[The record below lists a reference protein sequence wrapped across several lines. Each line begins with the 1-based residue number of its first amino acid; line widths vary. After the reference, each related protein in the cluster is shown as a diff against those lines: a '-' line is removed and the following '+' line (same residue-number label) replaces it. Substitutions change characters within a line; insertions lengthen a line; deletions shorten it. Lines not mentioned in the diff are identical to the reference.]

1 MTTHLQAAG
10 ATDNKE
16 SHWAPIYTNRF
27 FFGLSTNR
35 NPLRSPSGVIYETYY
50 RLGGT
55 DAMIGG
61 VNAELS
67 IRLTV
72 TRRPGNTAGLSP
84 FISSANIPDTPDAF
98 YSFHEIGGNIR
109 VFADTPTAPYII
121 GGFANGSGTSSQ
133 GVIPIFTK
141 AAGVTQSFFQGI
153 GQALYFSDAKEQQKW
168 LDFGAGNPGN
178 SFAAITN
185 TSLTGN
191 VATIT
196 SINNFAP
203 GQTVVISG
211 TTNGSGAFNT
221 TAVITSANST
231 QFQFNLTHANIGSA
245 SDTGFANATWNLQIT
260 APKVA
265 PTINIV
271 SSGSAATTWQ
281 ASTYFLT
288 MGLIHDAGTGTAQQ
302 LISVNALGGNTTQ
315 FGTSGNGQP
324 PWNQTPGGTTTDNT
338 GGGTITWTNW
348 GPVGTWAPGKTFL
361 NDAVGGSLTQPAL
374 IFDPTTGHIQVNG
387 APGNASGVTGGAFPH
402 FTGVL
407 GSAIWDGTVKW
418 FDEGA
423 PGTWLPGHSYPAYL
437 NNGGRAFAAV
447 SEPIL
452 PPSTSQTL
460 FYQISGGGTSGTGY
474 TPAFQAAAGNQT
486 TDNQLTWL
494 SQGSDTW
501 TAATNYTAWSG
512 TQPVFGVVLDANN
525 NFQVCVTTGTSG
537 TLQPLP
543 QWVAAHVYALNFQIA
558 DTNGFVQKVTTNG
571 TSGSSKTLSN
581 SVLTSGVAT
590 YTSAAHGFS
599 TGALVTVTGSTHNA
613 AFNVVNGQIT
623 STTTNTFTV
632 NIAHDDITT
641 AADTGN
647 ADAGPIWNQTPGGT
661 TTDGSVTWTNQGAE
675 NAGGRPAGW
684 GFTYGSKTPDGTVVW
699 ANVGPP
705 VTWAANTQWH
715 LPSVGYFPPSQAT
728 SVGGSE
734 VIGNAF
740 VQAVIKS
747 GKSAASPTPS
757 FSTTVGNFVLDPST
771 VNNQITWQ
779 NVGAQQT
786 NSLAFTKGYSWVYAF
801 KSRAV
806 SDLYSPQAL
815 GGGGVLFGLSA
826 STPPP
831 LIDQALANSQTPS
844 GSADGSVST
853 ASPSVTTTGS
863 NPGAVIFVSGFGSTD
878 PQVDTIEIY
887 RTLDGGATLF
897 WLTDIKSPAPVN
909 GNAQPWTYPD
919 SLPDVATATSG
930 GLNTLV
936 LAPIAHSNDAP
947 LAGAIN
953 LVQYFGRIW
962 YSVGATVY
970 CSQGPNVGGPSQPP
984 GNGYTAFNPGQF
996 FTFTSPVIR
1005 MVPTTVGLL
1014 VYTTSDIGIIS
1025 GGPNILTMFPNI
1037 YVPGVGLSSYN
1048 ALAVRGGLID
1058 FFTADSQVV
1067 TFDPNQGASKTGYP
1081 IGDQFFKYGS
1091 QTTTYSPATAY
1102 VAYHTQGLL
1111 DDALFVADGST
1122 GWFRGVTNLAPDASI
1137 TGPVWSPK
1145 ANIVGGAK
1153 AIGSLEIQPGQ
1164 HALLIGSTSAN
1175 HPVLVR
1181 DSTFTTFTDNGTA
1194 YPSNFTIG
1202 SIIMANPG
1210 QLAELGF
1217 VTCEFIKTG
1226 TSPKLSV
1233 LLDEIQ
1239 DAVYAI
1245 SAAVFSAG
1253 SVTYTYTITSG
1264 QTAQVGQGITIS
1276 GMADSGNNGTFT
1288 ISAIGAGTFTVTN
1301 AAGVTRSGQTGTS
1314 TSFADLSGWT
1324 LATGLPPQDPPL
1336 RYGSQFQPTST
1347 YSNRY
1352 YFAQSVNGAT
1362 PPDGTYCRHMQMK
1375 IDFGS
1380 TDTTQNEILTA
1391 TIYGSHWNEL

>member
-10 ATDNKE
+10 AHDSKDSN
-16 SHWAPIYTNRF
+16 WAPIYTNRF

-67 IRLTV
+67 IRLTIA
-72 TRRPGNTAGLSP
+72 RRPGNTAGLSP
-84 FISSANIPDTPDAF
+84 YISSANIPDIPDAF
-98 YSFHEIGGNIR
+98 YSFHEIGGNVR
-109 VFADTPTAPYII
+109 VLADTPTAPYLI
-121 GGFANGSGTSSQ
+121 GGFAAGSGTASQ

-141 AAGVTQSFFQGI
+141 AAGVSQSFFQGV
-153 GQALYFSDAKEQQKW
+153 GQSLYFSDAKEQQKW

-178 SFAAITN
+178 SFSAITN
-185 TSLTGN
+185 TSLTSN
-191 VATIT
+191 LATIT
-196 SINNFAP
+196 AINNFAP

-211 TTNGSGAFNT
+211 TTNGSGVFNT
-221 TAVITSANST
+221 TAVILTANSA
-231 QFQFNLTHANIGSA
+231 QFQFTLTSGNVASA

-260 APKVA
+260 APAAA
-265 PTINIV
+265 PTIQIV
-271 SSGSAATTWQ
+271 SSGAAATTWQ

-288 MGLIHDAGTGTAQQ
+288 MGLIHDSGTGTAQQ
-302 LISVNALGGNTTQ
+302 LTSVNATGGNTTQ
-315 FGTSGNGQP
+315 FGTAGNGQP
-324 PWNQTPGGTTTDNT
+324 PWSNTPGGTTLDTT

-348 GPVGTWAPGKTFL
+348 GPVAAWAPGKTFR
-361 NDAVGGSLTQPAL
+361 NDALGGTVAQPAL
-374 IFDPTTGHIQVNG
+374 IFDPRTGHIQVNG
-387 APGNASGVTGGAFPH
+387 APGNASGTTGAAYPK
-402 FTGVL
+402 FTGVF

-423 PGTWLPGHSYPAYL
+423 PGTWLSAHSYPAYL
-437 NNGGRAFAAV
+437 ANGGRASSAIT
-447 SEPIL
+447 EPIL
-452 PPSTSQTL
+452 PPSTNQTIY
-460 FYQISGGGTSGTGY
+460 YQISGGGTSGSGY
-474 TPAFQAAAGNQT
+474 TPAFQTTAGAQT
-486 TDNQLTWL
+486 VDNQLIWL

-501 TAATNYTAWSG
+501 AAATNYSAWSG
-512 TQPVFGVVLDANN
+512 TQPTFGVVLDSNN
-525 NFQVCVTTGTSG
+525 NFQVCVTTGVSG
-537 TLQPLP
+537 ATQPLP
-543 QWVAAHVYALNFQIA
+543 AWIGNHAYALNTQIV
-558 DTNGFVQKVTTNG
+558 DSNGFVQKVTTNG
-571 TSGSSKTLSN
+571 TSGSVKTLSN
-581 SVLTSGVAT
+581 SALTSGVAT
-590 YTSAAHGFS
+590 YTSNSHGFS
-599 TGALVTVTGSTHNA
+599 TGQFVTVTGSTHNA
-613 AFNVVNGQIT
+613 AFNIVDAIIT
-623 STTTNTFTV
+623 GTTTNTFTV
-632 NIAHDDITT
+632 NIAHDDIGS
-641 AADTGN
+641 ASDTGS
-647 ADAGPIWNQTPGGT
+647 AIGGPTWNQTVSGT
-661 TTDGSVTWTNQGAE
+661 TTDGGVTWTNQGAE

-684 GFTYGSKTPDGTVVW
+684 GIGYGSKTPDGTVVW
-699 ANVGPP
+699 VNVGPP

-715 LPSVGYFPPSQAT
+715 LPSTGYIPPSP
-728 SVGGSE
+728 SSPYGGSE
-734 VIGNAF
+734 VIGSAF
-740 VQAVIKS
+740 IQTVVSS
-747 GKSAASPTPS
+747 GKTAASPTPS
-757 FSTTVGNFVLDPST
+757 WSVTVGNFVLDPST
-771 VNNQITWQ
+771 SNTGVTWR
-779 NVGAQQT
+779 NIGAQQT
-786 NSLAFTKGYSWVYAF
+786 NSLAFTKGYSWVFAYKA
-801 KSRAV
+801 RTV
-806 SDLYSPQAL
+806 SDLYAPEAT
-815 GGGGVLFGLSA
+815 GGGGVLLGSSA
-826 STPPP
+826 SSSTPAT
-831 LIDQALANSQTPS
+831 DQGTAPT

-853 ASPSVTTTGS
+853 ASPAVTTTGS
-863 NPGAVIFVSGFGSTD
+863 NAGAVIFITGLGSTD
-878 PQVDTIEIY
+878 PQVDTISIF

-897 WLTDIKSPAPVN
+897 WLTDIKNPSPIN
-909 GNAQPWTYPD
+909 GNAQPWTFAD
-919 SLPDVATATSG
+919 FLPDVANATFT

-962 YSVGATVY
+962 YSIGATVF

-984 GNGYTAFNPGQF
+984 GNGYTAYNPGQF

-1091 QTTTYSPATAY
+1091 QTTTYSSSTAY

-1145 ANIVGGAK
+1145 ANIVGGVK
-1153 AIGSLEIQPGQ
+1153 AIASLEIRPGQ
-1164 HALLIGSTSAN
+1164 HALLLGATSAN
-1175 HPVLVR
+1175 QPVLVR
-1181 DSTFTTFTDNGTA
+1181 DSTFTTFSDNGTA

-1217 VTCEFIKTG
+1217 VTCEFLKTG

-1233 LLDEIQ
+1233 LLDEIM
-1239 DAVYAI
+1239 DAVYSI
-1245 SAAVFSAG
+1245 SAAVASG
-1253 SVTYTYTITSG
+1253 GNVTYTYTITSG
-1264 QTAQVGQGITIS
+1264 QTAQVEQGITIS

-1288 ISAIGAGTFTVTN
+1288 IQSVGVNTFTVVN
-1301 AAGVTRSGQTGTS
+1301 ASGVTRSGQSGTS
-1314 TSFADLSGWT
+1314 TTFEDLSGWT
-1324 LATGLPPQDPPL
+1324 LATSLPPQDPPL
-1336 RYGSQFQPTST
+1336 RYGSTSQPTST
-1347 YSNRY
+1347 YANRY
-1352 YFAQSVNGAT
+1352 YFAQSVNGQ
-1362 PPDGTYCRHMQMK
+1362 PPPLGTYCRHMQMRV
-1375 IDFGS
+1375 DFGS